1 MLPAEVANQNE
12 QADLKQPL
20 AELFS
25 IHATTQKAGRG
36 GKDFESNKCTSCLR
50 TLTLANPS
58 TAFF

>member
-25 IHATTQKAGRG
+25 IHATTQKVGRG
-36 GKDFESNKCTSCLR
+36 GGKGGEEF
-50 TLTLANPS
+50 
-58 TAFF
+58 

>member
-25 IHATTQKAGRG
+25 IHVTTQKAGRG
-36 GKDFESNKCTSCLR
+36 GRGGRIFKEIHVHHVQEQ
-50 TLTLANPS
+50 
-58 TAFF
+58 

>member
-25 IHATTQKAGRG
+25 IHATAQKGERGRG
-36 GKDFESNKCTSCLR
+36 GKDF
-50 TLTLANPS
+50 
-58 TAFF
+58 

>member
-25 IHATTQKAGRG
+25 IYATTQKGGRG
-36 GKDFESNKCTSCLR
+36 GGRILKVINVHLVQEQ
-50 TLTLANPS
+50 
-58 TAFF
+58 

>member
-36 GKDFESNKCTSCLR
+36 GREGRILKVINVHLVQEQ
-50 TLTLANPS
+50 
-58 TAFF
+58 

>member
-25 IHATTQKAGRG
+25 IHATTQKGERGRWVRIF
-36 GKDFESNKCTSCLR
+36 KVIRVHLVQEQ
-50 TLTLANPS
+50 
-58 TAFF
+58 

>member
-25 IHATTQKAGRG
+25 IHATAQKGERGRG
-36 GKDFESNKCTSCLR
+36 GGGGRIFKEIHVHHVQEQ
-50 TLTLANPS
+50 
-58 TAFF
+58 

>member
-25 IHATTQKAGRG
+25 IHAITQKVGRG
-36 GKDFESNKCTSCLR
+36 EGGEGGEGF
-50 TLTLANPS
+50 
-58 TAFF
+58 